1 MAPTVTDATGQ
12 PGASGSAGASGTTAA
27 SGTTGTA
34 ASAGSSAQAGAHA
47 QAGPSRQAG
56 ATTRTVT
63 ELADGRELIYYDR
76 GTPPTTRAV
85 ADLRPLDAVA
95 PSSEVRQDPMTGAW
109 VTVAAHRQARTYH
122 PPADECPLCP
132 SREGRLSEIPA
143 GDYQVAVFENR
154 FPSLAGEPGT
164 HPVPPVLDDPLH
176 SRGPGIGRCEV
187 VCFTADHDA
196 SFADLDEDHARLVL
210 DAWTDRTAELS
221 ALPGVRQVYCFENR
235 GTEIGVTLAHPHG
248 QVYALPFV
256 PPRTAKMI
264 DRAARHRAATGRNL
278 FDDLVAA
285 ERASVAGASAS
296 DSVDSPA
303 GNSPSDCPE
312 DSRVV
317 LAGEHW
323 TAFVPFAARWPYE
336 VHLFPNRRVPDFTGL
351 NEDERAEFPRIY
363 LDLLRRFDR
372 LFGDG
377 DQPVRAPYIAAWHQA
392 PAGHEDELALHL
404 ELFTVRRTA
413 DKLKYLAGTE
423 SGMEAFMNDVAP
435 EFAARRLR
443 EVGQAG
449 AASPTTPT
457 TPTIASGPTPAAGST
472 PEATSETTYETT
484 YDTTAEEAQR

>member
-1 MAPTVTDATGQ
+1 MAATVT
-12 PGASGSAGASGTTAA
+12 GASGQA
-27 SGTTGTA
+27 GTTGPADTVE
-34 ASAGSSAQAGAHA
+34 QAGAT
-47 QAGPSRQAG
+47 GRNG

-76 GTPPTTRAV
+76 GTPPAGRTV
-85 ADLRPLDAVA
+85 ADRRPLDAVE
-95 PSSEVRQDPMTGAW
+95 PSSEVRLDPMTGAW

-143 GDYQVAVFENR
+143 ADYQVAVFENR

-164 HPVPPVLDDPLH
+164 HPVPPALDDPLH
-176 SRGPGIGRCEV
+176 SRGPGVGRCEV

-196 SFADLDEDHARLVL
+196 SFADLDEDRTRLVL

-221 ALPGVRQVYCFENR
+221 ARPGVQQVYCFENR

-285 ERASVAGASAS
+285 ERAAAGAE
-296 DSVDSPA
+296 
-303 GNSPSDCPE
+303 NS
-312 DSRVV
+312 RTV

-351 NEDERAEFPRIY
+351 TEAERAEFPRIY
-363 LDLLRRFDR
+363 LDLLRRFDG
-372 LFGDG
+372 LFGGGDG
-377 DQPVRAPYIAAWHQA
+377 SGRGSGDGSGSAGDGGGRVRAPYIAAWHQA

-435 EFAARRLR
+435 EYAARRLR
-443 EVGQAG
+443 DL
-449 AASPTTPT
+449 
-457 TPTIASGPTPAAGST
+457 GPTGATAPAGDT
-472 PEATSETTYETT
+472 ATAAA
-484 YDTTAEEAQR
+484 TAPTGPTHGEPQR

>member
-12 PGASGSAGASGTTAA
+12 PGANGSAGASGTAAA

-34 ASAGSSAQAGAHA
+34 ASAGSSAQAGADA
-47 QAGPSRQAG
+47 QAGTSRQAG

-76 GTPPTTRAV
+76 GTPPTARAV

-164 HPVPPVLDDPLH
+164 HPVPPALDDPLH

-285 ERASVAGASAS
+285 ERASVGSGSVASAS
-296 DSVDSPA
+296 ADSPA
-303 GNSPSDCPE
+303 GNSPSDYPE

-377 DQPVRAPYIAAWHQA
+377 GQQVRAPYIAAWHQA

-443 EVGQAG
+443 EVGQAPA
-449 AASPTTPT
+449 AASNPETTPDT
-457 TPTIASGPTPAAGST
+457 TP
-472 PEATSETTYETT
+472 ETTA
-484 YDTTAEEAQR
+484 DTTAEEAQR

>member
-12 PGASGSAGASGTTAA
+12 TGASGSAGASGTT
-27 SGTTGTA
+27 GTA
-34 ASAGSSAQAGAHA
+34 APVGPSAQADT
-47 QAGPSRQAG
+47 SRQAG

-76 GTPPTTRAV
+76 GTPPAGRAV
-85 ADLRPLDAVA
+85 ADRRPLDAVA

-164 HPVPPVLDDPLH
+164 HPVPLAVDDPLH
-176 SRGPGIGRCEV
+176 TRGPGVGRCEV

-196 SFADLDEDHARLVL
+196 SFADLDEDRARLVL

-264 DRAARHRAATGRNL
+264 DQAARHRAATGRNL

-285 ERASVAGASAS
+285 ERASAEHTSADRTSAEHASAR
-296 DSVDSPA
+296 P
-303 GNSPSDCPE
+303 PE
-312 DSRVV
+312 ESRVV

-351 NEDERAEFPRIY
+351 DEAERAEFPRIY

-377 DQPVRAPYIAAWHQA
+377 DRRVRAPYIAAWHQA
-392 PAGHEDELALHL
+392 PSGHEDELALHL

-443 EVGQAG
+443 EVGPT
-449 AASPTTPT
+449 SPTALTTETAPT
-457 TPTIASGPTPAAGST
+457 TETALTA
-472 PEATSETTYETT
+472 ETT
-484 YDTTAEEAQR
+484 DEEPQR

>member
-12 PGASGSAGASGTTAA
+12 PGANGSAGASGTAAA

-34 ASAGSSAQAGAHA
+34 ASAGSSAQAGADA
-47 QAGPSRQAG
+47 QAGTSRQAG

-76 GTPPTTRAV
+76 GTPPTARAV

-164 HPVPPVLDDPLH
+164 HPVPPALDDPLH

-285 ERASVAGASAS
+285 ERASVGSGSVASAS
-296 DSVDSPA
+296 VGSGSVASASADSPA
-303 GNSPSDCPE
+303 GNSPSDYPE

-317 LAGEHW
+317 LAGECW

-377 DQPVRAPYIAAWHQA
+377 DQQVRAPYIAAWHQA

-443 EVGQAG
+443 EVGQA
-449 AASPTTPT
+449 
-457 TPTIASGPTPAAGST
+457 PAAAST
-472 PEATSETTYETT
+472 PETTP
-484 YDTTAEEAQR
+484 DTTAETTPDTTTEEAQR

>member
-1 MAPTVTDATGQ
+1 MAPTVTDAAGQ
-12 PGASGSAGASGTTAA
+12 ADASGSAAANGTNGAAA
-27 SGTTGTA
+27 SSRPNA
-34 ASAGSSAQAGAHA
+34 HPDAGVQADASAQAGTSA
-47 QAGPSRQAG
+47 QAGSSGQAG

-76 GTPPTTRAV
+76 GTPPTGRAV
-85 ADLRPLDAVA
+85 ADLRPLDAAA

-143 GDYQVAVFENR
+143 DDYQVAVFENR
-154 FPSLAGEPGT
+154 FPSLAGDPGT
-164 HPVPPVLDDPLH
+164 HPVPLALDDPLH
-176 SRGPGIGRCEV
+176 GRGPGVGRCEV
-187 VCFTADHDA
+187 VCFTADHEA
-196 SFADLDEDHARLVL
+196 SFADLDEDRARLVL

-264 DRAARHRAATGRNL
+264 DQAARYRAATGRNL

-285 ERASVAGASAS
+285 ERASAGQPSAEH
-296 DSVDSPA
+296 
-303 GNSPSDCPE
+303 PE
-312 DSRVV
+312 RPEHPDGSRVV
-317 LAGEHW
+317 LAGEYW

-372 LFGDG
+372 LFSDENRK
-377 DQPVRAPYIAAWHQA
+377 VRAPYIAAWHQA
-392 PAGHEDELALHL
+392 PNGHEDELALHL

-435 EFAARRLR
+435 ESAARRLR
-443 EVGQAG
+443 EVGSTTP
-449 AASPTTPT
+449 AAEAAPVTPAAPTTPAAPATKT
-457 TPTIASGPTPAAGST
+457 T
-472 PEATSETTYETT
+472 
-484 YDTTAEEAQR
+484 DEEPQR